1 MRARIAETFSR
12 SLVRLEGPERAAVK
26 RAVFDFL
33 LEPKTPGLHL
43 HRLVHSEDHRFWSLR
58 VNRDLRVIVY
68 RGADGL
74 VFCHADH
81 HDRAYAWA
89 AHRTTVPGV
98 GSDPDA
104 CVELAVDPAI
114 TPPAAREPA
123 LGGRPSRARPAI
135 GSAPSPPED
144 PPLASPRRLRA
155 WRRAAGPLP
164 SSSGGAV
171 TGAAPAPLLHLL
183 QFFSEAE
190 ASSAAA
196 AEREPPGSSRADG
209 STTVETAP
217 GGAHWPPLR
226 AVALVGLAAA
236 VPCAQAAL
244 AGQRGPQV
252 AAGVALG
259 AAFLQAVLAG
269 LVVAGVARHAAR
281 KAKEASQALQEA
293 ARPARELTEALEQ
306 LRRGHPPT
314 MRRLPPTG
322 ELRRAW
328 AAIEALERFL
338 TLEAGDIRALADTRE
353 EHPVPQ
359 ACPSRRATE
368 ASAR

>member
-33 LEPKTPGLHL
+33 LGPKTPGLHL
-43 HRLVHSEDHRFWSLR
+43 HRLVHSEDHRLWSLR

-68 RGADGL
+68 RGADEL
-74 VFCHADH
+74 VLCHADH

-98 GSDPDA
+98 GGDPDA
-104 CVELAVDPAI
+104 CVELAVDPAV
-114 TPPAAREPA
+114 TPPAVREPA
-123 LGGRPSRARPAI
+123 LGDRPSPARPAI
-135 GSAPSPPED
+135 GSVPLPPEE

-190 ASSAAA
+190 ASSTAA
-196 AEREPPGSSRADG
+196 AEGETPGPSRAAG
-209 STTVETAP
+209 SMAAETAPSP

-226 AVALVGLAAA
+226 AVALVALAAA

-252 AAGVALG
+252 AGAVALG
-259 AAFLQAVLAG
+259 AALLQAVLAG
-269 LVVAGVARHAAR
+269 LVLAGVARHAAR
-281 KAKEASQALQEA
+281 MAKEASQVVQEA

-314 MRRLPPTG
+314 MPRLQPAS

-338 TLEAGDIRALADTRE
+338 TLEAGDIRALADARE
-353 EHPVPQ
+353 EHAV
-359 ACPSRRATE
+359 R
-368 ASAR
+368 